1 MKRKVKRKLS
11 PGRVTVIICITVQL
25 LIALGLA
32 EMYSLTGWFALQP
45 LVLLMLT
52 PALVQAV
59 LLLPL
64 GKTPDCPE
72 CVAEAHEEEETE
84 EKPKTKAERKAR
96 RKAKRLALRRRIDHG
111 FTCWYAKRRDWIVI
125 ILSAVVLI
133 GAHALFWKLPVEKMQ
148 NITFVMPVLL
158 AVLFVIHVAME
169 FWCKMMTETANAY
182 NAAQLKGLRG
192 SFMLMRVGY
201 LLAIVTAVLK
211 LIGIFD
217 ANSILNVLLSILFV
231 YETVFLAF
239 TLTVRAIRKEL
250 RTEPEVLV
258 SVIGAGS
265 NTNILGY
272 LEENTGITM
281 RSLWSLQLV
290 KRVLPVAVMGVAL
303 AIWLSTCV
311 VQIESTQQGAL
322 FRLGKLQKETL
333 KPGVH
338 LTLPWPLD
346 QVEVYDTQ
354 AVQKVTIGYS
364 RQENTDNYWTKGH
377 EGEEYRLLLGGGEE
391 IACINLVVQYRIG
404 DLMQYIKGSSDP
416 EAILQAQAYEIVT
429 ERTISTDLDS
439 LLAEDR
445 EEFAKSFATELAQRM
460 EDCQTGLEVVDVV
473 LESIHPPME
482 IASVYQDIISAG
494 IDAQYI
500 VLMAQANADFTVK
513 EAQKSAVET
522 VSNAE
527 VRQMESVAA
536 ANAAVADFMAA
547 AEADSQYS
555 QAYRFQKYIQAVT
568 QAYGGAKIIIV
579 GEGVDAGNIYL
590 GTIPGVTVT
599 P

>member
-1 MKRKVKRKLS
+1 MKRKDKRKLS
-11 PGRVTVIICITVQL
+11 PGRGTVIACIAIQC
-25 LIALGLA
+25 LIAFGLM
-32 EMYSLTGWFALQP
+32 ELFAFSRWIVLQP
-45 LVLLMLT
+45 LMLLMLT
-52 PALVQAV
+52 PALVQLV
-59 LLLPL
+59 LLLPV
-64 GKTPDCPE
+64 GKTPE
-72 CVAEAHEEEETE
+72 CVDCTEDTPEELPE

-96 RKAKRLALRRRIDHG
+96 RKAKRAAFCHWVKRT
-111 FTCWYAKRRDWIVI
+111 FTCWYAKRRDWVLM
-125 ILSAVVLI
+125 ILAAVVLI
-133 GAHALFWKLPVEKMQ
+133 GMHLAFWKLPEVRHQKL
-148 NITFVMPVLL
+148 NFVIPVLL
-158 AVLFVIHVAME
+158 AVLFVVHVAME
-169 FWCKMMTETANAY
+169 LWCKMMVSVANDY

-192 SFMLMRVGY
+192 NFMLVRVGY
-201 LLAIVTAVLK
+201 LLTIVTAVLQ
-211 LIGIFD
+211 LIGIYD
-217 ANSILNVLLSILFV
+217 ATAILQVLLSILFV

-250 RTEPEVLV
+250 RTKPEVLV

-290 KRVLPVAVMGVAL
+290 KKVLPVAIMGVVL
-303 AIWLSTCV
+303 TLWLSTCV
-311 VQIESTQQGAL
+311 VQIESTQEGAL
-322 FRLGKLQKETL
+322 FRLGKLKSQSM
-333 KPGVH
+333 KPGIH

-346 QVEVYDTQ
+346 RVEVYDTQ
-354 AVQKVTIGYS
+354 VVQKVTIGYT

-404 DLMQYIKGSSDP
+404 DLMQYIKGSANP

-445 EEFAKSFATELAQRM
+445 EEFANSFAQELSQRM
-460 EDCQTGLEVVDVV
+460 ETCGTGLEVVDVV

-494 IDAQYI
+494 IDAEYMI
-500 VLMAQANADFTVK
+500 LLAEANADFTVK
-513 EAQKSAVET
+513 QAQSDAVEI
-522 VSNAE
+522 VSNAQ
-527 VRQMESVAA
+527 VRQQENVAK
-536 ANAAVADFMAA
+536 ANAEVADFMAA
-547 AEADSQYS
+547 AQADSEYS

-568 QAYGGAKIIIV
+568 AAYGDAKIIIV
-579 GEGVDAGNIYL
+579 GQGVDAGNIYM
-590 GTIPGVTVT
+590 GSFPIGTVT